1 MKKILLILPAFYFQ
15 SVFAQLTIQ
24 EGETLYVSG
33 DAKITLLN
41 MNLINNGILTVPANG
56 RFVFNG
62 TENNEISG
70 SQLPAFSE
78 LEIAKTGS
86 GMLSLNTDIIVKNKI
101 VFTSNLINLKGKNI
115 DLLSS
120 GFLEL
125 ENESSRITG
134 TEGGEIIFTA
144 NLVTPS
150 AINPGNLGALISSS
164 QNMGNT
170 IIRRGHQ
177 SQTGV
182 AGGGSS
188 IQRYFDIIPATNTAL
203 NATLRINYFDAELNL
218 LNENDLELWRSANNI
233 NWTNEG
239 KTSANTTSN
248 MVEKTGIDQFSR
260 WTLST
265 ASGTLP
271 VTGLKLSGEWK
282 NNAAFL
288 NWLTVS
294 EYNNSHFNIER
305 KYEDDLSFA
314 VIGRKNSAHANGTSN
329 NTTFYDWIDAARAN
343 KGLVQYRLKQ
353 TDLDGKYAYSNIIVI
368 RPEVSAVFIEN
379 MYPTIGVKKQLYLQT
394 GNTDIHTMQVQVYD
408 IKGRLLIKKQLA
420 YQSQW
425 ITLPDLNAGIYR
437 VQIQSGENH
446 WSGSFIK

>member
-1 MKKILLILPAFYFQ
+1 
-15 SVFAQLTIQ
+15 
-24 EGETLYVSG
+24 
-33 DAKITLLN
+33 
-41 MNLINNGILTVPANG
+41 
-56 RFVFNG
+56 
-62 TENNEISG
+62 
-70 SQLPAFSE
+70 
-78 LEIAKTGS
+78 AKTGS

-188 IQRYFDIIPATNTAL
+188 IQRYLDIIPATNTAL
-203 NATLRINYFDAELNL
+203 NATLSINYFDAELNL
-218 LNENDLELWRSANNI
+218 VNENDLELWRSANNI

-305 KYEDDLSFA
+305 KYEDDL
-314 VIGRKNSAHANGTSN
+314 
-329 NTTFYDWIDAARAN
+329 
-343 KGLVQYRLKQ
+343 
-353 TDLDGKYAYSNIIVI
+353 
-368 RPEVSAVFIEN
+368 
-379 MYPTIGVKKQLYLQT
+379 
-394 GNTDIHTMQVQVYD
+394 
-408 IKGRLLIKKQLA
+408 
-420 YQSQW
+420 
-425 ITLPDLNAGIYR
+425 
-437 VQIQSGENH
+437 
-446 WSGSFIK
+446 